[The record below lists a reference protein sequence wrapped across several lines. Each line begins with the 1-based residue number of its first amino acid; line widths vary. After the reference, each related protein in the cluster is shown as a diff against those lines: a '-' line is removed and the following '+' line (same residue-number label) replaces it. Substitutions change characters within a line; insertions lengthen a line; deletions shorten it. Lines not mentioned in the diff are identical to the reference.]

1 MRLRK
6 ASDRGQFAADKFR
19 MDLDAVLPH
28 PCKPILPGG
37 EQTNATFFSDPLTI
51 HNGPKTD
58 FPTNQSDPQTRVY
71 QIDEHG
77 RRLSGSRQKSSRH
90 RSAAMMVVKIYLEQL
105 VKEINSS
112 LLLYL
117 VFRFGTGIENDS
129 KYLARYRVQHLQVFW
144 QMALNKRNR
153 K

>member
-28 PCKPILPGG
+28 RCTPILPGG

-71 QIDEHG
+71 QIGVHG

-105 VKEINSS
+105 VKRNQQFITSILS
-112 LLLYL
+112 LSFWYWY
-117 VFRFGTGIENDS
+117 RKRQQIPGT
-129 KYLARYRVQHLQVFW
+129 L
-144 QMALNKRNR
+144 
-153 K
+153 